1 MEKVSS
7 MTSKIE
13 KPRCGVSRGK
23 ISFFG
28 KVLHFNAF
36 VRVFTGD
43 QRPSMMARNLQRAS
57 TLIDPASLQARPAN
71 QRLSSYGSQEPKQA
85 VGNRN
90 SVNIKPLLNFEDG
103 SKALRPST
111 SANRNIG
118 TRSVFGVDTLW
129 EREMAKL
136 HEIQALEKIESEQ
149 QIRREEEEAKK
160 KAEKEHKRKRKRK
173 GKGGNDAPGNEK
185 EQSDAEPRSVILPL
199 LPDIRQVVRKTS
211 PRPSDNESTSESDD
225 VAQIAGRNMQGAS
238 VGWHA
243 GSSDEEDNK
252 IRRTTGTGPRYPHH
266 ARKASDPQPR
276 DSEED
281 EPLATTLRRTTRFR
295 PPHERTSDDEDEPLV
310 SVLRKTKSTNL
321 PSMDI
326 NFDGPPSNA
335 RAGVGDEDDQPL
347 GLRASRLVGSSGA
360 DDDDRPLAYHP
371 EQQRRTQ
378 YQMLAHH
385 QQQQQQQMMHAQLQN
400 SLFFNPSMMGSGFFV
415 SPMMNPMALM
425 QPPVPIPSPPPIHD
439 EAKLVRVDRWRRD
452 VTVEE

>member
-1 MEKVSS
+1 M
-7 MTSKIE
+7 
-13 KPRCGVSRGK
+13 
-23 ISFFG
+23 
-28 KVLHFNAF
+28 VLHVNAF

-57 TLIDPASLQARPAN
+57 TLIDPASLQARPTN

-90 SVNIKPLLNFEDG
+90 SVSIKPLLNFEDG
-103 SKALRPST
+103 SKALQPST

-118 TRSVFGVDTLW
+118 ARSVFGVDTLW

-136 HEIQALEKIESEQ
+136 HEMQALEKIESEQ

-160 KAEKEHKRKRKRK
+160 KAEKEHRRKRKRK
-173 GKGGNDAPGNEK
+173 GKGGSDAPGNEK
-185 EQSDAEPRSVILPL
+185 EQSDAEPRSVIPPL
-199 LPDIRQVVRKTS
+199 LPDIRQAVRKTS

-225 VAQIAGRNMQGAS
+225 VAEIAGRNTQGAS

-252 IRRTTGTGPRYPHH
+252 IRRTTGTGPRYPLH
-266 ARKASDPQPR
+266 ARKASDPRPR

-281 EPLATTLRRTTRFR
+281 EPLAATLRRTTRFR

-310 SVLRKTKSTNL
+310 SVLRKTKITNL

-335 RAGVGDEDDQPL
+335 PAGVDDEDDQPL

-385 QQQQQQQMMHAQLQN
+385 QQQQQQQMMHAQLHN
-400 SLFFNPSMMGSGFFV
+400 SLFFNPPMMGSGFFV

-425 QPPVPIPSPPPIHD
+425 QPPIPIPSPPPIHD

-452 VTVEE
+452 VTVDGEL

>member
-1 MEKVSS
+1 
-7 MTSKIE
+7 
-13 KPRCGVSRGK
+13 
-23 ISFFG
+23 
-28 KVLHFNAF
+28 
-36 VRVFTGD
+36 
-43 QRPSMMARNLQRAS
+43 MARNLQRAS
-57 TLIDPASLQARPAN
+57 TLIDPASLQARPTN
-71 QRLSSYGSQEPKQA
+71 QRLNSYGSQEPKQT
-85 VGNRN
+85 VVNRN

-103 SKALRPST
+103 SKALQPST

-118 TRSVFGVDTLW
+118 ARSVFGVDTLW

-136 HEIQALEKIESEQ
+136 HEMQASEKIESEQ
-149 QIRREEEEAKK
+149 RIRREEEEAKK
-160 KAEKEHKRKRKRK
+160 KAEKEHRRKRKRK
-173 GKGGNDAPGNEK
+173 GKGGNNANEK
-185 EQSDAEPRSVILPL
+185 EQSDAEPRSVTLPL
-199 LPDIRQVVRKTS
+199 LPDVRQVVRKTS

-225 VAQIAGRNMQGAS
+225 VAEIAGRNTEGAS

-252 IRRTTGTGPRYPHH
+252 IRRTTGTGPRYPLH

-276 DSEED
+276 DSED
-281 EPLATTLRRTTRFR
+281 EPFATTLRRTTRLR

-310 SVLRKTKSTNL
+310 SVLRKTKIPNL

-335 RAGVGDEDDQPL
+335 RAGADDEDDQPL

-385 QQQQQQQMMHAQLQN
+385 HHQQQQHMIHAQLQN
-400 SLFFNPSMMGSGFFV
+400 SLFFNQSMMGSGFFV

-452 VTVEE
+452 VTVDGEP